1 MMRSFWGII
10 PRYIIKNK
18 KRIAFMGI
26 GILLSVALIVSL
38 SIIQESVTKT
48 AYERML
54 EDSGGLYDISFFTRD
69 YKTFKELE
77 KDPLVEKIS
86 IAASIGTHKIPDSKV
101 TVDIKAYDENI
112 TELLNFKLIDGRYPS
127 KGNEIALEQW
137 VLDGFSEKYKIG
149 DTIKLSHSIEYRT
162 LDGKQLPE
170 EAESDFVLVGTFQ
183 HTANQLGSKN
193 TAKAYITKEFLQ
205 DNLKNQNLEYSGYIM
220 VKPKISVADASI
232 QLALT
237 SSYSKIFFSENIT
250 KTSTLQSLKS
260 LSLIFKVLFIVI
272 GVVASIIIFNV
283 FNISISERTK
293 EFGMLRAI
301 GASPLRIKA
310 IVLGEG
316 ITLGVIFIPLGI
328 VLGSLAVKAVIMI
341 SSGYGDLSG
350 FLDIPRGGA
359 AAALAVGFLSIIM
372 GVYFPA
378 VKASR
383 ISPMEAISSNN
394 NLNLKGRKIKSSLEG
409 KGKLRKSFKFPA
421 NMAYLNINRN
431 KKKFITTVI
440 SLSITI
446 IMLSCAN
453 YLIGSADPIASFKKS
468 FPGDF
473 VLLSSGSS
481 KDYGLTEKDID
492 KLSSIKGVEKISTER
507 RLFSSVDVPGES
519 ITSKGMKYV
528 EANSSKNP
536 YLKELFDQ
544 KQYFFETTTL
554 GYNAEELEKLKSGLI
569 EGNIDVKK
577 MKEKQLVIVAQN
589 LNYKEYTNLKV
600 GDKITINYP
609 VYDEKG
615 NSVRDSKE
623 VFEVGAVV
631 KEDAVKQLDATT
643 SVMFIVS
650 EEAIKNYLKLE
661 NYQQA
666 AITLSK
672 TANNEQVE
680 KEIRDTMKLSRD
692 LTIKSFKEELKAV
705 KENNMKQSM
714 ILYSFI
720 FIIAVVSIVN
730 LVNIMYMNVML
741 RNKEIGM
748 MRALGFGSDEV
759 KTMIKYEG
767 IFYGIAAS
775 LSGLILGVLLTYV
788 IYIKGRGSFQT
799 GMTWSFPALE
809 AAIIFIATILITLI
823 ASILPSRKL
832 FTSSIIEAI
841 RGVE

>member
-1 MMRSFWGII
+1 MMRNFWVII

-26 GILLSVALIVSL
+26 GIVLSVALIVSL

-54 EDSGGLYDISFFTRD
+54 DDSGGLYDISFFTRD
-69 YKTFKELE
+69 YKTFEELE

-86 IAASIGTHKIPDSKV
+86 IVAEIGTHKISNSKV

-112 TELLNFKLIDGRYPS
+112 TELLNFKLMEGMYPS

-137 VLDGFSEKYKIG
+137 VLDGFPQKYKIG

-162 LDGKQLPE
+162 LEGKRIPE
-170 EAESDFVLVGTFQ
+170 DAESYFVLVGTFQ
-183 HTANQLGSKN
+183 HTANQLGNKN

-205 DNLKNQNLEYSGYIM
+205 NTLKAQNLEYSGYIM
-220 VKPKISVADASI
+220 VNPKNSVSDAAI
-232 QLALT
+232 QLAL
-237 SSYSKIFFSENIT
+237 SSGYSKIFFSENIT

-260 LSLIFKVLFIVI
+260 LSLIFKVLFII
-272 GVVASIIIFNV
+272 IAFVASIIIFNV
-283 FNISISERTK
+283 FNVSISERTK

-301 GASPLRIKA
+301 GASPLRIKG

-316 ITLGVIFIPLGI
+316 IALGIIFIPFGI
-328 VLGSLAVKAVIMI
+328 VLGGFAVKAVILI
-341 SSGYGDLSG
+341 SSGYGDFRGL
-350 FLDIPRGGA
+350 LNIPRGGA
-359 AAALAVGFLSIIM
+359 VAALAVGFLSIIM

-383 ISPMEAISSNN
+383 ISPVEAISSNN
-394 NLNLKGRKIKSSLEG
+394 NLNLKGGKIKSSLEG
-409 KGKLRKSFKFPA
+409 KGTLRKSFNFPA
-421 NMAYLNINRN
+421 NMGYLNINRN

-446 IMLSCAN
+446 IMLCCAN
-453 YLIGSADPIASFKKS
+453 YLITSADPIKSFKKN

-473 VLLSSGSS
+473 ILHSYGIR
-481 KDYGLTEKDID
+481 KDYGLTEKDRD
-492 KLSSIKGVEKISTER
+492 KLSSIRGVDRISTER
-507 RLFSSVDVPGES
+507 RLFSPVDIPGES
-519 ITSKGMKYV
+519 ITSKGMKYL
-528 EANSSKNP
+528 EANSSRSP
-536 YLKELFDQ
+536 HLKELFDQ
-544 KQYFFETTTL
+544 KQYSFETTTL
-554 GYNAEELEKLKSGLI
+554 GYNVEELEKLKTGVI
-569 EGNIDVKK
+569 EGNIDVDE

-589 LNYKEYTNLKV
+589 LNYKNYTKIKV
-600 GDKITINYP
+600 GDKITISRP
-609 VYDEKG
+609 IYDEKG
-615 NSVRDSKE
+615 YSVRDSKE

-631 KEDAVKQLDATT
+631 KEDVVKQSDATT
-643 SVMFIVS
+643 SLMFIVS
-650 EEAIKNYLKLE
+650 EDAIKNYLKIE

-672 TANNEQVE
+672 NADYVQVE
-680 KEIRDTMKLSRD
+680 KEIRDTLKLSRD
-692 LTIKSFKEELKAV
+692 LTIKSFKEELKVV

-720 FIIAVVSIVN
+720 FILAVVSIVN

-767 IFYGIAAS
+767 VFYGIAS
-775 LSGLILGVLLTYV
+775 SITGLTLGVILSYV
-788 IYIKGRGSFQT
+788 IYIKGRGSFQA

-809 AAIIFIATILITLI
+809 AAIIFISTILITLI

-832 FTSSIIEAI
+832 FTASIIEAI
-841 RGVE
+841 RGIE